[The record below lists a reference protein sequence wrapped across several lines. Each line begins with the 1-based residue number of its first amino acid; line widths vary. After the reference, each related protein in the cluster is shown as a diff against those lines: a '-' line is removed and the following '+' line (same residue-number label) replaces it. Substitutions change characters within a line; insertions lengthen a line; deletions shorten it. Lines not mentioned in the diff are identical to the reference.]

1 MKESMKTAADPQ
13 YSSSNSRNA
22 ASGPQDSSL
31 NSRNAASGPREDPVS
46 GTMLVSTDKGLTLQK
61 NGQTYLGDFTRML
74 PRLRQANLQEE
85 LLLRAA
91 RIRNADRPLRALDA
105 TAGMGEDALIL
116 AAGGF
121 RVDLYENDP
130 VVAALLR
137 DALKRAAGEEIPEEE
152 DRGEKPEGHMDEDAL
167 KVRGSRITN
176 EMVLKSAVSRMTL
189 HEEDSIEAMRHLEPV
204 YDVIYLDPMFP
215 AREKSAL
222 VKKKFQL
229 IHELEKPCR
238 DEEALLSAAMALR
251 PLKLVIKRPL
261 KGAYLAG
268 RKPDYTLKGKAIR
281 YDCFVF
287 AREKQEKSIPE

>member
-1 MKESMKTAADPQ
+1 MDTKDKSNTDIKKYTKITGGQETKADTAE
-13 YSSSNSRNA
+13 
-22 ASGPQDSSL
+22 DSAGL
-31 NSRNAASGPREDPVS
+31 P
-46 GTMLVSTDKGLTLQK
+46 TLVMTDKGLTLQA
-61 NGQTYLGDFTRML
+61 NGQVFLGDFTRML

-91 RIRNADRPLRALDA
+91 RIRNADHPLRALDA

-130 VVAALLR
+130 VIAALLR
-137 DALKRAAGEEIPEEE
+137 DTVARASGEEI
-152 DRGEKPEGHMDEDAL
+152 L
-167 KVRGSRITN
+167 KAS
-176 EMVLKSAVSRMTL
+176 VSRMTL
-189 HEEDSIEAMRHLEPV
+189 HEEDSIEAMKKLDPV

-229 IHELEKPCR
+229 IHGLEKPCR
-238 DEEALLSAAMALR
+238 DEEALLAAAMSLR

-261 KGAYLAG
+261 KGAFLAG
-268 RKPDYTLKGKAIR
+268 RKPDYSLKGKAIR

-287 AREKQEKSIPE
+287 AREKQDN

>member
-1 MKESMKTAADPQ
+1 MDTETNTNTNTKSDIKAQPPA
-13 YSSSNSRNA
+13 
-22 ASGPQDSSL
+22 
-31 NSRNAASGPREDPVS
+31 
-46 GTMLVSTDKGLTLQK
+46 LVMTGKGLTLQAK
-61 NGQTYLGDFTRML
+61 GQTFLGDFTRML

-91 RIRNADRPLRALDA
+91 RIRNADHPLRALDA

-121 RVDLYENDP
+121 QVDLYENDP
-130 VVAALLR
+130 VIAALLR
-137 DALKRAAGEEIPEEE
+137 DALARAAGSDRSQEEGEGPTKRTASEET
-152 DRGEKPEGHMDEDAL
+152 L
-167 KVRGSRITN
+167 KN
-176 EMVLKSAVSRMTL
+176 AVSRMTL
-189 HEEDSIEAMRHLEPV
+189 HEEDSIEAMKKLEPV

-251 PLKLVIKRPL
+251 PLKLVVKRPL
-261 KGAYLAG
+261 KGAFLAG
-268 RKPDYTLKGKAIR
+268 RKPDYSLKGKAIR

-287 AREKQEKSIPE
+287 AREKQNSCEERRDEFEQK